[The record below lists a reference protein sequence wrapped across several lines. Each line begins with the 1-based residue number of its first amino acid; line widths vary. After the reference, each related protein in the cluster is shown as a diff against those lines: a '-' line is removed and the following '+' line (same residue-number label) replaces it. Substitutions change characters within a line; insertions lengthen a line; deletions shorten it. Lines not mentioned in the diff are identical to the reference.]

1 MSAMILTWNSSP
13 VNWVISPTEVWVWSA
28 ALDQP
33 VEVVR
38 RLHGWL
44 AADERSRADRFH
56 FDHDRR
62 RFIVGRGVL
71 RSILGGYLR
80 IAPDRLVFEYGAR
93 GKPGLSST
101 HASLLRFNVAHSH
114 ELAVYAFALNQAVGI
129 DVEYTLRHVLDAD
142 QVAQRFFS
150 ANEYKTYRSLA
161 DDEKRP
167 AFFRC
172 WTRKEAYIKAIGTGL
187 SHALDRFEVTLAPDR
202 PPSFLSIDGDPLAA
216 QRWSLIHLEPAADYV
231 GALAI
236 EGRAW
241 QFSCRQWTCSLID
254 CGGCNS

>member
-13 VNWVISPTEVWVWSA
+13 VSWALSSTDLCVWSA
-28 ALDQP
+28 ALEQP
-33 VEVVR
+33 AEVVR
-38 RLHGWL
+38 RLHGLL
-44 AADERSRADRFH
+44 AADERARADRFH

-62 RFIVGRGVL
+62 RFIVAHGVL
-71 RSILGGYLR
+71 RSILGGYLK
-80 IAPDRLVFEYGAR
+80 IAPDRVTFDYGAQ
-93 GKPGLSST
+93 GKPGLSFT
-101 HASLLRFNVAHSH
+101 HDSSLHFNVAHSH

-129 DVEYTLRHVLDAD
+129 DVEYAQRHVLDAD

-150 ANEYKTYRSLA
+150 ANEYRTYRALA

-187 SHALDRFEVTLAPDR
+187 SYALERFDVTLTSDR
-202 PPSFLSIDGDPLAA
+202 SPSFLSIDGDPLAA

-231 GALAI
+231 GAVAI
-236 EGRAW
+236 ESRAW
-241 QFSCRQWTCSLID
+241 QVAGWRWACSLID
-254 CGGCNS
+254 SGG